1 MDSYELMDKNVRPF
15 TVLEDTMAAEGNEYK
30 RRQQQR
36 AEARRQRERAQKM
49 MIIRLCVAAVVILAV
64 GILIWAVTR
73 GGNTPAVPTQTRP
86 NTPAISTQPP
96 ESTAPPVREERTTV
110 SVTVAGDLNVNTA
123 TVNAGLTPYGYD
135 YGHVFQDVAP
145 LLANADVTVLN
156 FEGNL
161 FGIPY
166 GQDNASAPQELLQE
180 MADIGVDMI
189 QMANSYSIRNGLLG
203 LESTLNGIRAAGME
217 PLGAYATNAE
227 FKESQGFTIRDV
239 NGVRLAFV
247 AFTKGMDN
255 LGLPA
260 GSEDCVNV
268 LYDDYAT
275 TYQKVAVNKIN
286 SILKNVRSAEP
297 DYIIALLHWGSEY
310 NDEYSGTQQEIREVL
325 FAGGVDA
332 IVGTHSHRVQAVD
345 FNREAGQ
352 FTAYSLG
359 DFFSDTVEAG
369 TNYSIVLNLQI
380 TRDNTTGETKL
391 TDYTC
396 TPIYNMKPEE
406 SGEATLRLV
415 RTENA
420 IKGFEIGVFNCI
432 SQELRDSMA
441 YTLERIESRLV
452 PPEVEEEE

>member
-1 MDSYELMDKNVRPF
+1 
-15 TVLEDTMAAEGNEYK
+15 
-30 RRQQQR
+30 
-36 AEARRQRERAQKM
+36 
-49 MIIRLCVAAVVILAV
+49 VAAAVIVAV
-64 GILIWAVTR
+64 GILIWVVTR
-73 GGNTPAVPTQTRP
+73 DGKQPGTTTQDRP
-86 NTPAISTQPP
+86 NTPAVTTQPP
-96 ESTAPPVREERTTV
+96 EATGPVVKEERTTV
-110 SVTVAGDLNVNTA
+110 SVSVAGDLNVTAA

-135 YGHVFQDVAP
+135 YGPVFRDVAP

-166 GQDNASAPQELLQE
+166 GQENASAPPEMLQELS
-180 MADIGVDMI
+180 DIGVDMI

-203 LESTLNGIRAAGME
+203 LESTLEGIRAAGME
-217 PLGAYATNAE
+217 PLGAYATNEE
-227 FKESQGFTIRDV
+227 FKESQGFTIRDI

-260 GSEDCVNV
+260 GSENCVNV
-268 LYDDYAT
+268 LYEDYAT
-275 TYQKVAVNKIN
+275 TYQTVARDKIN

-297 DYIIALLHWGSEY
+297 DYIIALLHWGSEH
-310 NDEYSGTQQEIREVL
+310 NDEYSDTQETIREVL

-345 FNREAGQ
+345 FDREAGT

-359 DFFSDTVEAG
+359 DFFSDTTEAG

-380 TRDNTTGETKL
+380 TKDNQTGETKL

-396 TPIYNMKPEE
+396 TPIYNMTPEE
-406 SGEATLRLV
+406 SGETTLRLV
-415 RTENA
+415 RTRTAME
-420 IKGFEIGVFNCI
+420 GHDIGIYNCI
-432 SQELRDSMA
+432 SDELYSNMA
-441 YTLERIESRLV
+441 YSLERIEYRLI
-452 PPEVEEEE
+452 PPEEEEE

>member
-1 MDSYELMDKNVRPF
+1 
-15 TVLEDTMAAEGNEYK
+15 MAAESNEY
-30 RRQQQR
+30 RERQRQR
-36 AEARRQRERAQKM
+36 AEARRKRERAQKM
-49 MIIRLCVAAVVILAV
+49 MIIRLCVAAAVILAV
-64 GILIWAVTR
+64 GILLWVVTR
-73 GGNTPAVPTQTRP
+73 DGKQPSSTIQNQP
-86 NTPAISTQPP
+86 NTPVATQPP
-96 ESTAPPVREERTTV
+96 EITAPAVKEERTTV
-110 SVTVAGDLNVNTA
+110 SVTVAGDLNVTTD

-135 YGHVFQDVAP
+135 YSLVFQDVAP
-145 LLANADVTVLN
+145 LLSNADVTVMN

-166 GQDNASAPQELLQE
+166 GQDNASAPKELLEE
-180 MADIGVDMI
+180 MANIGVDMV

-203 LESTLNGIRAAGME
+203 LESTLTGIRAAGME

-227 FKESQGFTIRDV
+227 FKESQGFTIRDI

-260 GSEDCVNV
+260 GSENCVNV
-268 LYDDYAT
+268 LYEDYAT
-275 TYQKVAVNKIN
+275 TYQTVARDKIN
-286 SILKNVRSAEP
+286 SILKNVRAAEP

-310 NDEYSGTQQEIREVL
+310 NDEYSGSQEEIREVL

-345 FNREAGQ
+345 FDRENGR

-359 DFFSDTVEAG
+359 DFFSDTTEAG

-380 TRDNTTGETKL
+380 TRDNQTGETKL

-396 TPIYNMKPEE
+396 TPIYNMTPEE

-415 RTENA
+415 RTETA
-420 IKGFEIGVFNCI
+420 MEGYDIGIYNCI
-432 SQELRDSMA
+432 SDDLYANMA
-441 YTLERIESRLV
+441 YSLERIEYRLV
-452 PPEVEEEE
+452 PPELKEE

>member
-1 MDSYELMDKNVRPF
+1 
-15 TVLEDTMAAEGNEYK
+15 MATEGNEY
-30 RRQQQR
+30 RLRQQQR
-36 AEARRQRERAQKM
+36 AEARRKRERAQKLM
-49 MIIRLCVAAVVILAV
+49 MIRLGIAVAVIIAAALV
-64 GILIWAVTR
+64 IWMVTR
-73 GGNTPAVPTQTRP
+73 DGKQPGTPSQTQP
-86 NTPAISTQPP
+86 NAPVISTQAP
-96 ESTAPPVREERTTV
+96 EITEPVVKEERTTV

-135 YGHVFQDVAP
+135 YSHVFRDVVP
-145 LLANADVTVLN
+145 LLTNADVTVLN

-166 GQDNASAPQELLQE
+166 GQDNASAPQELMQT

-227 FKESQGFTIRDV
+227 FKESQGFTIRDI

-260 GSEDCVNV
+260 GSENCVNV
-268 LYDDYAT
+268 LYEDYAT
-275 TYQKVAVNKIN
+275 TYQTVARDKIN

-297 DYIIALLHWGSEY
+297 DYVIALLHWGSEY
-310 NDEYSGTQQEIREVL
+310 NDEYSGSQEEIREVL

-345 FNREAGQ
+345 FDREAGQ
-352 FTAYSLG
+352 FTAHSLG
-359 DFFSDTVEAG
+359 DFFSDTVEAD
-369 TNYSIVLNLQI
+369 TNYSVVLNLQV
-380 TRDNTTGETKL
+380 TRDNQTGETKL

-415 RTENA
+415 RTKTAMESYD
-420 IKGFEIGVFNCI
+420 IGIYNRI
-432 SQELRDSMA
+432 SDELYSSMA
-441 YTLERIESRLV
+441 YSLERIEYRLT
-452 PPEVEEEE
+452 PPEREEEE

>member
-1 MDSYELMDKNVRPF
+1 
-15 TVLEDTMAAEGNEYK
+15 MAPESNEY
-30 RRQQQR
+30 RERQRQR
-36 AEARRQRERAQKM
+36 AEARRKRERARKM
-49 MIIRLCVAAVVILAV
+49 MVFRLWVAAAVIVAV
-64 GILIWAVTR
+64 GILIWVVTR
-73 GGNTPAVPTQTRP
+73 DGKQPGTTTQDRP
-86 NTPAISTQPP
+86 NTPAVTTQPP
-96 ESTAPPVREERTTV
+96 EATGPVVKEERTTV
-110 SVTVAGDLNVNTA
+110 SVSVAGDLNVTAA

-135 YGHVFQDVAP
+135 YGPVFRDVAP

-166 GQDNASAPQELLQE
+166 GQENASAPPEMLQELS
-180 MADIGVDMI
+180 DIGVDMI

-203 LESTLNGIRAAGME
+203 LESTLEGIRAAGME
-217 PLGAYATNAE
+217 PLGAYATNEE
-227 FKESQGFTIRDV
+227 FKESQGFTIRDI

-260 GSEDCVNV
+260 GSENCVNV
-268 LYDDYAT
+268 LYEDYAT
-275 TYQKVAVNKIN
+275 TYQTVARDKIN

-297 DYIIALLHWGSEY
+297 DYIIALLHWGSEH
-310 NDEYSGTQQEIREVL
+310 NDEYSDTQETIREVL

-345 FNREAGQ
+345 FDREAGT

-359 DFFSDTVEAG
+359 DFFSDTTEAG

-380 TRDNTTGETKL
+380 TKDNQTGETKL

-396 TPIYNMKPEE
+396 TPIYNMTPEE
-406 SGEATLRLV
+406 SGETTLRLV
-415 RTENA
+415 RTRTAME
-420 IKGFEIGVFNCI
+420 GHDIGIYNCI
-432 SQELRDSMA
+432 SDELYSNMA
-441 YTLERIESRLV
+441 YSLERIEYRLI
-452 PPEVEEEE
+452 PPEEEEE

>member
-1 MDSYELMDKNVRPF
+1 
-15 TVLEDTMAAEGNEYK
+15 MATEGNEY
-30 RRQQQR
+30 RLRQQQR
-36 AEARRQRERAQKM
+36 AEARRKRERAQKLM
-49 MIIRLCVAAVVILAV
+49 MIRLGIAVAVIVAAALVI
-64 GILIWAVTR
+64 WMVTR
-73 GGNTPAVPTQTRP
+73 DGKQPSTPSQTQP
-86 NTPAISTQPP
+86 NAPVISTQAP
-96 ESTAPPVREERTTV
+96 EITEPVVKEERTTV

-135 YGHVFQDVAP
+135 YSHVFRDVVP
-145 LLANADVTVLN
+145 LLTNADVTVLN

-166 GQDNASAPQELLQE
+166 GQDNASAPQELMQT

-227 FKESQGFTIRDV
+227 FKESQGFTIRDI

-260 GSEDCVNV
+260 GSENCVNV
-268 LYDDYAT
+268 LYEDYAT
-275 TYQKVAVNKIN
+275 TYQTVARDKIN

-297 DYIIALLHWGSEY
+297 DYVIALLHWGSEY
-310 NDEYSGTQQEIREVL
+310 NDEYSGSQEEIREVL

-345 FNREAGQ
+345 FDREAGQ

-369 TNYSIVLNLQI
+369 TNYSVVLNLQI
-380 TRDNTTGETKL
+380 TRDNQTGETKL

-415 RTENA
+415 RTKTAMESYD
-420 IKGFEIGVFNCI
+420 IGIYNRI
-432 SQELRDSMA
+432 SDELYSSMA
-441 YTLERIESRLV
+441 YSLERIEYRLT
-452 PPEVEEEE
+452 PPEREEEE

>member
-1 MDSYELMDKNVRPF
+1 
-15 TVLEDTMAAEGNEYK
+15 MAPESNEY
-30 RRQQQR
+30 RERQRQR
-36 AEARRQRERAQKM
+36 AEARRKRERARKM
-49 MIIRLCVAAVVILAV
+49 MIFRLWVAAAVIVAV
-64 GILIWAVTR
+64 GILIWVVTR
-73 GGNTPAVPTQTRP
+73 DGKQPGTTTQDRP
-86 NTPAISTQPP
+86 NTPAVTTQPP
-96 ESTAPPVREERTTV
+96 EATGPVVKEERTAV
-110 SVTVAGDLNVNTA
+110 SVSVAGDLNVTAA

-135 YGHVFQDVAP
+135 YGPVFRDVAP

-166 GQDNASAPQELLQE
+166 GQENASAPPEMLQELS
-180 MADIGVDMI
+180 DIGVDMI

-203 LESTLNGIRAAGME
+203 LESTLEGIRAAGME
-217 PLGAYATNAE
+217 PLGAYATNEE
-227 FKESQGFTIRDV
+227 FKESQGFTIRDI

-260 GSEDCVNV
+260 GSENCVNV
-268 LYDDYAT
+268 LYEDYAT
-275 TYQKVAVNKIN
+275 TYQTVARDKIN

-297 DYIIALLHWGSEY
+297 DYIIALLHWGSEH
-310 NDEYSGTQQEIREVL
+310 NDEYSDTQETIREVL

-345 FNREAGQ
+345 FDREAGT

-359 DFFSDTVEAG
+359 DFFSDTTEAG

-380 TRDNTTGETKL
+380 TKDNQTGETKL

-396 TPIYNMKPEE
+396 TPIYNMTPEE
-406 SGEATLRLV
+406 SGETTLRLV
-415 RTENA
+415 RTRTAME
-420 IKGFEIGVFNCI
+420 GHDIGIYNCI
-432 SQELRDSMA
+432 SDELYSNMA
-441 YTLERIESRLV
+441 YSLERIEYRLI
-452 PPEVEEEE
+452 PPEEEEE

>member
-1 MDSYELMDKNVRPF
+1 
-15 TVLEDTMAAEGNEYK
+15 MAPESNEY
-30 RRQQQR
+30 RERQRQR
-36 AEARRQRERAQKM
+36 AEARRKRERARKM
-49 MIIRLCVAAVVILAV
+49 MIFRLWVAAAVIVAV
-64 GILIWAVTR
+64 GILIWIVTR
-73 GGNTPAVPTQTRP
+73 DGKQPGTTTQDRP
-86 NTPAISTQPP
+86 NTPAVTTQPP
-96 ESTAPPVREERTTV
+96 EATGPVVKEERTTV
-110 SVTVAGDLNVNTA
+110 SVSVAGDLNVTAA

-135 YGHVFQDVAP
+135 YGPVFRDVAP

-166 GQDNASAPQELLQE
+166 GQENASAPPEMLQELS
-180 MADIGVDMI
+180 DIGVDMI

-203 LESTLNGIRAAGME
+203 LESTLEGIRATGME
-217 PLGAYATNAE
+217 PLGAYATNEE
-227 FKESQGFTIRDV
+227 FKESQGFTIRDI

-260 GSEDCVNV
+260 GSENCVNV
-268 LYDDYAT
+268 LYEDYAT
-275 TYQKVAVNKIN
+275 TYQTVARDKIN

-297 DYIIALLHWGSEY
+297 DYIIALLHWGSEH
-310 NDEYSGTQQEIREVL
+310 NDEYSDTQETIREVL

-345 FNREAGQ
+345 FDREAGT

-359 DFFSDTVEAG
+359 DFFSDTTEAG

-380 TRDNTTGETKL
+380 TKDNQTGETKL

-396 TPIYNMKPEE
+396 TPIYNMTPEE
-406 SGEATLRLV
+406 SGETTLRLV
-415 RTENA
+415 RTRTAME
-420 IKGFEIGVFNCI
+420 GHDIGIYNCI
-432 SQELRDSMA
+432 SDELYSNMA
-441 YTLERIESRLV
+441 YSLERIEYRLI
-452 PPEVEEEE
+452 PPEEEEE

>member
-1 MDSYELMDKNVRPF
+1 
-15 TVLEDTMAAEGNEYK
+15 MAPESNEY
-30 RRQQQR
+30 RERQRQR
-36 AEARRQRERAQKM
+36 AEARRKRERARKM
-49 MIIRLCVAAVVILAV
+49 MIFRLWVAAAVVVAV
-64 GILIWAVTR
+64 GILIWIVTR
-73 GGNTPAVPTQTRP
+73 DGKQPGTTTQDRP
-86 NTPAISTQPP
+86 NTPAVTTQPP
-96 ESTAPPVREERTTV
+96 EATGPVVKEERTTV
-110 SVTVAGDLNVNTA
+110 SVSVAGDLNVTAA

-135 YGHVFQDVAP
+135 YGPVFRDVAP

-166 GQDNASAPQELLQE
+166 GQENASAPPEMLQELS
-180 MADIGVDMI
+180 DIGVDMI

-203 LESTLNGIRAAGME
+203 LESTLEGIRAAGME
-217 PLGAYATNAE
+217 PLGAYATNEE
-227 FKESQGFTIRDV
+227 FKESQGFTIRDI

-260 GSEDCVNV
+260 GSENCVNV
-268 LYDDYAT
+268 LYEDYAT
-275 TYQKVAVNKIN
+275 TYQTVARDKIN

-297 DYIIALLHWGSEY
+297 DYIIALLHWGSEH
-310 NDEYSGTQQEIREVL
+310 NDEYSDTQETIREVL

-345 FNREAGQ
+345 FDREAGT

-359 DFFSDTVEAG
+359 DFFSDTTEAG

-380 TRDNTTGETKL
+380 TKDNQTGETKL

-396 TPIYNMKPEE
+396 TPIYNMTPEE
-406 SGEATLRLV
+406 SGETTLRLV
-415 RTENA
+415 RTRTAME
-420 IKGFEIGVFNCI
+420 GHDIGIYNCI
-432 SQELRDSMA
+432 SDELYSNMA
-441 YTLERIESRLV
+441 YSLERIEYRLI
-452 PPEVEEEE
+452 PPEEEEE

>member
-1 MDSYELMDKNVRPF
+1 
-15 TVLEDTMAAEGNEYK
+15 MAPESNEY
-30 RRQQQR
+30 RERQRQR
-36 AEARRQRERAQKM
+36 AEARRKRERARKM
-49 MIIRLCVAAVVILAV
+49 MIFRLWVAAAVIVAV
-64 GILIWAVTR
+64 GILIWIVTR
-73 GGNTPAVPTQTRP
+73 DGKQPGTTTQDRP
-86 NTPAISTQPP
+86 NTPAVTTQPP
-96 ESTAPPVREERTTV
+96 EATGPVVKEERTTV
-110 SVTVAGDLNVNTA
+110 SVSVVGDLNVTAA

-135 YGHVFQDVAP
+135 YGPVFRDVAP

-166 GQDNASAPQELLQE
+166 GQENASAPPEMLQELS
-180 MADIGVDMI
+180 DIGVDMI

-203 LESTLNGIRAAGME
+203 LESTLEGIRAAGME
-217 PLGAYATNAE
+217 PLGAYATNEE
-227 FKESQGFTIRDV
+227 FKESQGFTIRDI

-260 GSEDCVNV
+260 GSENCVNV
-268 LYDDYAT
+268 LYEDYAT
-275 TYQKVAVNKIN
+275 TYQTVARDKIN

-297 DYIIALLHWGSEY
+297 DYIIALLHWGSEH
-310 NDEYSGTQQEIREVL
+310 NDEYSDTQETIREVL

-345 FNREAGQ
+345 FDREAGT

-359 DFFSDTVEAG
+359 DFFSDTTEAG

-380 TRDNTTGETKL
+380 TKDNQTGETKL

-396 TPIYNMKPEE
+396 TPIYNMTPEE
-406 SGEATLRLV
+406 SGETTLRLV
-415 RTENA
+415 RTRTAME
-420 IKGFEIGVFNCI
+420 GHDIGIYNCI
-432 SQELRDSMA
+432 SDELYSNMA
-441 YTLERIESRLV
+441 YSLERIEYRLI
-452 PPEVEEEE
+452 PPEEEEE

>member
-1 MDSYELMDKNVRPF
+1 
-15 TVLEDTMAAEGNEYK
+15 MATEGNEY
-30 RRQQQR
+30 RLRQQQR
-36 AEARRQRERAQKM
+36 AEARRKRERAQKLM
-49 MIIRLCVAAVVILAV
+49 MIRLGIAVAVIIAAALV
-64 GILIWAVTR
+64 IWMVTR
-73 GGNTPAVPTQTRP
+73 DGKQPGTPSQTQP
-86 NTPAISTQPP
+86 NAPVISTQAP
-96 ESTAPPVREERTTV
+96 EITEPVVKEERTTV

-135 YGHVFQDVAP
+135 YSHVFRDVVP
-145 LLANADVTVLN
+145 LLTNADVTVLN

-166 GQDNASAPQELLQE
+166 GQDNASAPQELMQT
-180 MADIGVDMI
+180 MANIGVDMI

-217 PLGAYATNAE
+217 PLGAYATNAA
-227 FKESQGFTIRDV
+227 FKESQGFTVRDI

-260 GSEDCVNV
+260 GSENCVNV
-268 LYDDYAT
+268 LYEDYAT
-275 TYQKVAVNKIN
+275 TYQTVARDKIN

-297 DYIIALLHWGSEY
+297 DYVIALLHWGSEY
-310 NDEYSGTQQEIREVL
+310 NDEYSGSQEEIREVL

-345 FNREAGQ
+345 FDREAGQ

-359 DFFSDTVEAG
+359 DFFSDTLEAG
-369 TNYSIVLNLQI
+369 TNYSVVLNLQI
-380 TRDNTTGETKL
+380 TRDNQTGETKL

-415 RTENA
+415 RTKTAMESYD
-420 IKGFEIGVFNCI
+420 IGIYNRI
-432 SQELRDSMA
+432 SDELYSSMA
-441 YTLERIESRLV
+441 YSLERIEYRLT
-452 PPEVEEEE
+452 PPEREEEE

>member
-1 MDSYELMDKNVRPF
+1 
-15 TVLEDTMAAEGNEYK
+15 MATEGNEY
-30 RRQQQR
+30 RLRQQQR
-36 AEARRQRERAQKM
+36 AEARRKRERAQKLM
-49 MIIRLCVAAVVILAV
+49 MIRLGIAVAVIIAAALV
-64 GILIWAVTR
+64 IWMVTR
-73 GGNTPAVPTQTRP
+73 DGKQPGTPSQTQP
-86 NTPAISTQPP
+86 NAPVISTQAP
-96 ESTAPPVREERTTV
+96 EITEPVVKEERTTV

-135 YGHVFQDVAP
+135 YSHVFRDVVP
-145 LLANADVTVLN
+145 LLTNADVTVLN

-166 GQDNASAPQELLQE
+166 GQDNASAPQELMQT

-227 FKESQGFTIRDV
+227 FKESQGFTIRDI

-260 GSEDCVNV
+260 GSENCVNV
-268 LYDDYAT
+268 LYEDYAT
-275 TYQKVAVNKIN
+275 TYQTVARDKIN

-297 DYIIALLHWGSEY
+297 DYVIALLHWGSEY
-310 NDEYSGTQQEIREVL
+310 NDEYSGSQEDIGEVL

-345 FNREAGQ
+345 FDREAGQ

-369 TNYSIVLNLQI
+369 TNYSVVLNLQI
-380 TRDNTTGETKL
+380 TRDNQTGETKL

-415 RTENA
+415 RTKTAMESYD
-420 IKGFEIGVFNCI
+420 IGIYNRI
-432 SQELRDSMA
+432 SDELYSSMA
-441 YTLERIESRLV
+441 YSLERIEYRLT
-452 PPEVEEEE
+452 PPEREEEE

>member
-1 MDSYELMDKNVRPF
+1 
-15 TVLEDTMAAEGNEYK
+15 MAPESNEY
-30 RRQQQR
+30 RERQRQR
-36 AEARRQRERAQKM
+36 AEARRKRERARKM
-49 MIIRLCVAAVVILAV
+49 MIFRLWVAAAVIVAV
-64 GILIWAVTR
+64 GILIWVVTR
-73 GGNTPAVPTQTRP
+73 DGKQPGTTTQNRP
-86 NTPAISTQPP
+86 NTPSVTTQPP
-96 ESTAPPVREERTTV
+96 EATGPVVKEERTTV
-110 SVTVAGDLNVNTA
+110 SVSVAGDLNVTAA

-135 YGHVFQDVAP
+135 YGPVFRDVAP

-166 GQDNASAPQELLQE
+166 GQENASAPPEMLQELS
-180 MADIGVDMI
+180 DIGVDMI

-203 LESTLNGIRAAGME
+203 LESTLEGIRAAGME
-217 PLGAYATNAE
+217 PLGAYATNEE
-227 FKESQGFTIRDV
+227 FKESQGFTIRDI

-260 GSEDCVNV
+260 GSENCVNV
-268 LYDDYAT
+268 LYEDYAT
-275 TYQKVAVNKIN
+275 TYQTVARDKIN

-297 DYIIALLHWGSEY
+297 DYIIALLHWGSEH
-310 NDEYSGTQQEIREVL
+310 NDEYSDTQEAIREVL

-345 FNREAGQ
+345 FDREAGT

-359 DFFSDTVEAG
+359 DFFSDTTEAG

-380 TRDNTTGETKL
+380 TKDNQTGETKL

-396 TPIYNMKPEE
+396 TPIYNMTPEE
-406 SGEATLRLV
+406 SGETTLRLV
-415 RTENA
+415 RTRTAME
-420 IKGFEIGVFNCI
+420 GHDIGIYNCI
-432 SQELRDSMA
+432 SDELYSNMA
-441 YTLERIESRLV
+441 YSLERIEYRLI
-452 PPEVEEEE
+452 PTEEEEE

>member
-1 MDSYELMDKNVRPF
+1 
-15 TVLEDTMAAEGNEYK
+15 MAPESNEY
-30 RRQQQR
+30 RERQRQR
-36 AEARRQRERAQKM
+36 AEARRKRERARKM
-49 MIIRLCVAAVVILAV
+49 MIFRLWVAAAVIVAV
-64 GILIWAVTR
+64 GILIWIVTR
-73 GGNTPAVPTQTRP
+73 DGKQPGTTTQDRP
-86 NTPAISTQPP
+86 NTPAVTTQPP
-96 ESTAPPVREERTTV
+96 EATGPVVKEERTTV
-110 SVTVAGDLNVNTA
+110 SVSVAGDLNVTAA

-135 YGHVFQDVAP
+135 YGPVFRDVAP

-166 GQDNASAPQELLQE
+166 GQENASAPPEMLQELS
-180 MADIGVDMI
+180 DIGVDMI

-203 LESTLNGIRAAGME
+203 LESTLEGLRAAGME
-217 PLGAYATNAE
+217 PLGAYATNEE
-227 FKESQGFTIRDV
+227 FKESQGFTIRDI

-260 GSEDCVNV
+260 GSENCVNV
-268 LYDDYAT
+268 LYEDYAT
-275 TYQKVAVNKIN
+275 TYQTVARDKIN

-297 DYIIALLHWGSEY
+297 DYIIALLHWGSEH
-310 NDEYSGTQQEIREVL
+310 NDEYSDTQETIREVL

-345 FNREAGQ
+345 FDREAGT

-359 DFFSDTVEAG
+359 DFFSDTTEAG

-380 TRDNTTGETKL
+380 TKDNQTGETKL

-396 TPIYNMKPEE
+396 TPIYNMTPEE
-406 SGEATLRLV
+406 SGETTLRLV
-415 RTENA
+415 RTRTAME
-420 IKGFEIGVFNCI
+420 GHDIGIYNCI
-432 SQELRDSMA
+432 SDELYSNMA
-441 YTLERIESRLV
+441 YSLERIEYRLI
-452 PPEVEEEE
+452 PPEEEEE

>member
-1 MDSYELMDKNVRPF
+1 MA
-15 TVLEDTMAAEGNEYK
+15 TEDNEY
-30 RRQQQR
+30 RQRQQQR
-36 AEARRQRERAQKM
+36 AEARRKRERAQKM
-49 MIIRLCVAAVVILAV
+49 MMIRLAVAAAVIIAV
-64 GILIWAVTR
+64 GFVIWMVTR
-73 GGNTPAVPTQTRP
+73 DGKQPGTPAQTQP
-86 NTPAISTQPP
+86 NTPAISTQAP
-96 ESTAPPVREERTTV
+96 EQTEPVVREERTTV
-110 SVTVAGDLNVNTA
+110 SVTVAGDLNVTTD

-135 YGHVFQDVAP
+135 FGPVFRDVAP
-145 LLANADVTVLN
+145 LLTNADVTVLN

-166 GQDNASAPQELLQE
+166 GQDNASAPQELMQT

-227 FKESQGFTIRDV
+227 FKESQGFTVRDI

-260 GSEDCVNV
+260 GSENCVNV
-268 LYDDYAT
+268 LYEDYAT
-275 TYQKVAVNKIN
+275 TYQKVAVDKIN

-297 DYIIALLHWGSEY
+297 DYVIALLHWGSEY
-310 NDEYSGTQQEIREVL
+310 NDEYSGSQEEIREVL

-345 FNREAGQ
+345 FDREAGQ

-359 DFFSDTVEAG
+359 DFFSDTAEAG
-369 TNYSIVLNLQI
+369 TNYSIVLNLEI
-380 TRDNTTGETKL
+380 TRDNLTGETKL
-391 TDYTC
+391 TNYTC

-415 RTENA
+415 RTKTAME
-420 IKGFEIGVFNCI
+420 GYDIGIYNCI
-432 SQELRDSMA
+432 SEELYGNMA

-452 PPEVEEEE
+452 PPETEEEE

>member
-1 MDSYELMDKNVRPF
+1 
-15 TVLEDTMAAEGNEYK
+15 MATEGNEY
-30 RRQQQR
+30 RLRQQQR
-36 AEARRQRERAQKM
+36 AEARRKRERAQKLM
-49 MIIRLCVAAVVILAV
+49 MIRLGIAVAVIIAAALV
-64 GILIWAVTR
+64 IWMVTR
-73 GGNTPAVPTQTRP
+73 DGKQPGTPSQTQP
-86 NTPAISTQPP
+86 NAPVISTQAP
-96 ESTAPPVREERTTV
+96 EITEPVVKEERTTV

-135 YGHVFQDVAP
+135 YSHVFRDVVP
-145 LLANADVTVLN
+145 LLTNADVTVLN

-166 GQDNASAPQELLQE
+166 GQDNASAPQELMQT

-227 FKESQGFTIRDV
+227 FKESQGFTIRDI
-239 NGVRLAFV
+239 NAVRLSFV

-260 GSEDCVNV
+260 GSENCVNV
-268 LYDDYAT
+268 LYEDYAT
-275 TYQKVAVNKIN
+275 TYQTVARDKIN

-297 DYIIALLHWGSEY
+297 DYVIALLHWGSEY
-310 NDEYSGTQQEIREVL
+310 NDEYSGSQEEIREVL

-345 FNREAGQ
+345 FDREAGQ

-369 TNYSIVLNLQI
+369 TNYSVVLNLQI
-380 TRDNTTGETKL
+380 TRDNQTGETKL

-415 RTENA
+415 RTKTAMESYD
-420 IKGFEIGVFNCI
+420 IGIYNRI
-432 SQELRDSMA
+432 SDELYSSMA
-441 YTLERIESRLV
+441 YSLERIEYRLT
-452 PPEVEEEE
+452 PPEREEEE

>member
-1 MDSYELMDKNVRPF
+1 MEPES
-15 TVLEDTMAAEGNEYK
+15 NEY
-30 RRQQQR
+30 RQRQRQR
-36 AEARRQRERAQKM
+36 AEARKKRERAHKLM
-49 MIIRLCVAAVVILAV
+49 MIRLCLAVVVIVAV

-73 GGNTPAVPTQTRP
+73 SSGQPGTAVQNQPNNPAVSTR
-86 NTPAISTQPP
+86 PP
-96 ESTAPPVREERTTV
+96 ESTGPVVKEERTTV
-110 SVTVAGDLNVNTA
+110 SVTVAGDLNVTAA
-123 TVNAGLTPYGYD
+123 TVNAGLNPYGYD
-135 YGHVFQDVAP
+135 YSHVFQDVAP
-145 LLANADVTVLN
+145 LLANADVTVMN

-166 GQDNASAPQELLQE
+166 GQENASAPVEMLQELS
-180 MADIGVDMI
+180 DIGVDMI

-203 LESTLNGIRAAGME
+203 LESTLSGIRAAGME
-217 PLGAYATNAE
+217 PLGAYATNE
-227 FKESQGFTIRDV
+227 DFKESQGFTIRDI

-260 GSEDCVNV
+260 GSENCVNV
-268 LYDDYAT
+268 LYEDYAT
-275 TYQKVAVNKIN
+275 TYQTVARDKIN

-310 NDEYSGTQQEIREVL
+310 NDEYSSTQETIREVL

-345 FNREAGQ
+345 FDREAGT

-359 DFFSDTVEAG
+359 DFFSDTTEAG

-380 TRDNTTGETKL
+380 TKDNQTGETKL

-396 TPIYNMKPEE
+396 TPIYNMTPEE
-406 SGEATLRLV
+406 SGETTLRLV
-415 RTENA
+415 RTHTAME
-420 IKGFEIGVFNCI
+420 GHDIGIYNCI
-432 SQELRDSMA
+432 SDELYSNMA
-441 YTLERIESRLV
+441 YSLERIEYRLV
-452 PPEVEEEE
+452 PPEEEEE

>member
-1 MDSYELMDKNVRPF
+1 
-15 TVLEDTMAAEGNEYK
+15 MAAESNEY
-30 RRQQQR
+30 RERQRQR
-36 AEARRQRERAQKM
+36 AEARRKRERAQKM
-49 MIIRLCVAAVVILAV
+49 MIIRLCVAAAVILAV
-64 GILIWAVTR
+64 GILIWVVTR
-73 GGNTPAVPTQTRP
+73 DGKQPSSTIQNQP
-86 NTPAISTQPP
+86 NTPVATRPP
-96 ESTAPPVREERTTV
+96 EATAPAVKEERTTV
-110 SVTVAGDLNVNTA
+110 SVTVAGDLNVTTD

-135 YGHVFQDVAP
+135 YSLVFRDVAP
-145 LLANADVTVLN
+145 LLSNADVTVMN

-166 GQDNASAPQELLQE
+166 GQDNASAPKELLEE
-180 MADIGVDMI
+180 MANIGVDMV

-203 LESTLNGIRAAGME
+203 LESTLTGIRAAGME

-227 FKESQGFTIRDV
+227 FKESQGFTIRDI

-260 GSEDCVNV
+260 GSENCVNV
-268 LYDDYAT
+268 LYEDYAT
-275 TYQKVAVNKIN
+275 TYQTVARDKIN
-286 SILKNVRSAEP
+286 SILKNVRAAEP

-310 NDEYSGTQQEIREVL
+310 NDEYSGSQEEIREVL

-345 FNREAGQ
+345 FDRENGR

-359 DFFSDTVEAG
+359 DFFSDTKEAG

-380 TRDNTTGETKL
+380 TRDNQTGETKL

-396 TPIYNMKPEE
+396 TPIYNMTPEE
-406 SGEATLRLV
+406 SGESTLRLV
-415 RTENA
+415 RTGTAME
-420 IKGFEIGVFNCI
+420 GYDIGIYNCI
-432 SQELRDSMA
+432 SEDLYANMA
-441 YTLERIESRLV
+441 YSLERIEYRLV
-452 PPEVEEEE
+452 PPEVEEE

>member
-1 MDSYELMDKNVRPF
+1 
-15 TVLEDTMAAEGNEYK
+15 MAAESNEY
-30 RRQQQR
+30 RERQRKR
-36 AEARRQRERAQKM
+36 AEARRKREQARKM
-49 MIIRLCVAAVVILAV
+49 MIIRLCVAAAVILAV
-64 GILIWAVTR
+64 GILLWVVTR
-73 GGNTPAVPTQTRP
+73 DGKQPSSTIQNQP
-86 NTPAISTQPP
+86 NTPVATQPP
-96 ESTAPPVREERTTV
+96 ETTAPAVKEERTTV
-110 SVTVAGDLNVNTA
+110 SVTVAGDLNVTTD

-135 YGHVFQDVAP
+135 YSLVFQDVAP
-145 LLANADVTVLN
+145 LLSNADVTVMN

-166 GQDNASAPQELLQE
+166 GQDNASAPKELLEE
-180 MADIGVDMI
+180 MANIGVDMV

-203 LESTLNGIRAAGME
+203 LESTLTGIRAAGME

-227 FKESQGFTIRDV
+227 FKESQGFAIRDI

-260 GSEDCVNV
+260 GSENCVNV
-268 LYDDYAT
+268 LYEDYAT
-275 TYQKVAVNKIN
+275 TYQKVARDKIN
-286 SILKNVRSAEP
+286 SILKNVRAAEP

-310 NDEYSGTQQEIREVL
+310 NDEYSGTQEEIRQVL

-345 FNREAGQ
+345 FDRENGR

-359 DFFSDTVEAG
+359 DFFSDTTEAG

-380 TRDNTTGETKL
+380 TRDNQTGETKL

-396 TPIYNMKPEE
+396 TPIYNMTPEE

-415 RTENA
+415 RTETA
-420 IKGFEIGVFNCI
+420 MEGYDIGIYNCI
-432 SQELRDSMA
+432 SDDLYANMA
-441 YTLERIESRLV
+441 YSLERIEYRLV
-452 PPEVEEEE
+452 PPELDEE

>member
-1 MDSYELMDKNVRPF
+1 
-15 TVLEDTMAAEGNEYK
+15 MAPESNEY
-30 RRQQQR
+30 RERQRQR
-36 AEARRQRERAQKM
+36 AEARRKRERARKM
-49 MIIRLCVAAVVILAV
+49 MIFRLWVAAAVIVAV
-64 GILIWAVTR
+64 GILIWIVTR
-73 GGNTPAVPTQTRP
+73 DGKQPGTTTQDRPDTPAVT
-86 NTPAISTQPP
+86 TQPP
-96 ESTAPPVREERTTV
+96 EATGPVVKEERTTV
-110 SVTVAGDLNVNTA
+110 SVSVAGDLNVTAA

-135 YGHVFQDVAP
+135 YGPVFRDVAP

-166 GQDNASAPQELLQE
+166 GQENASAPPEMLQELS
-180 MADIGVDMI
+180 DIGVDMI

-203 LESTLNGIRAAGME
+203 LESTLEGIRAAGME
-217 PLGAYATNAE
+217 PLGAYATNEE
-227 FKESQGFTIRDV
+227 FKESQGFTIRDI

-260 GSEDCVNV
+260 GSENCVNV
-268 LYDDYAT
+268 LYEDYAT
-275 TYQKVAVNKIN
+275 TYQTVARDKIN

-297 DYIIALLHWGSEY
+297 DYIIALLHWGSEH
-310 NDEYSGTQQEIREVL
+310 NDEYSDTQETIREVL

-345 FNREAGQ
+345 FDREAGT

-359 DFFSDTVEAG
+359 DFFSDTTEAG

-380 TRDNTTGETKL
+380 TKDNQTGETKL

-396 TPIYNMKPEE
+396 TPIYNMTPEE
-406 SGEATLRLV
+406 SGETTLRLV
-415 RTENA
+415 RTRTAME
-420 IKGFEIGVFNCI
+420 GHDIGIYNCI
-432 SQELRDSMA
+432 SDELYSNMA
-441 YTLERIESRLV
+441 YSLERIEYRLI
-452 PPEVEEEE
+452 PPEEEEE

>member
-1 MDSYELMDKNVRPF
+1 
-15 TVLEDTMAAEGNEYK
+15 MAPESNEY
-30 RRQQQR
+30 RERQRQR
-36 AEARRQRERAQKM
+36 AEARRKRERARKM
-49 MIIRLCVAAVVILAV
+49 MIFRLWVAAAVIVAV
-64 GILIWAVTR
+64 GILIWVVTR
-73 GGNTPAVPTQTRP
+73 DGKQPGTTTQDRP
-86 NTPAISTQPP
+86 NTPAVTTQPP
-96 ESTAPPVREERTTV
+96 EATGPVVKEERTTV
-110 SVTVAGDLNVNTA
+110 SVSVAGDLNVTAA

-135 YGHVFQDVAP
+135 YGPVFRDVAP

-166 GQDNASAPQELLQE
+166 GQENASAPPEMLQELS
-180 MADIGVDMI
+180 DIGVDMI

-203 LESTLNGIRAAGME
+203 LESTLEGIRAAGME
-217 PLGAYATNAE
+217 PLGAYATNEE
-227 FKESQGFTIRDV
+227 FKESQGFTIRDI

-260 GSEDCVNV
+260 GSENCVNV
-268 LYDDYAT
+268 LYEDYAT
-275 TYQKVAVNKIN
+275 TYQTVARDKIN

-297 DYIIALLHWGSEY
+297 DYIIALLHWGSEH
-310 NDEYSGTQQEIREVL
+310 NDEYSDTQETIREVL

-345 FNREAGQ
+345 FDREAGT

-359 DFFSDTVEAG
+359 DFFSDTTEAG

-380 TRDNTTGETKL
+380 TKDNQTGETKL

-396 TPIYNMKPEE
+396 TPIYNMTPEE
-406 SGEATLRLV
+406 SGETTLRLV
-415 RTENA
+415 RTRTAME
-420 IKGFEIGVFNCI
+420 GHDIGIYNCI
-432 SQELRDSMA
+432 SDELYSNMA
-441 YTLERIESRLV
+441 YSLERIEYRLI
-452 PPEVEEEE
+452 PPEEEEE

>member
-1 MDSYELMDKNVRPF
+1 
-15 TVLEDTMAAEGNEYK
+15 MAAEGNEY
-30 RRQQQR
+30 RQRQQQR
-36 AEARRQRERAQKM
+36 AEARRKRERAQKM
-49 MIIRLCVAAVVILAV
+49 MMIRLGVAAAVIIAV
-64 GILIWAVTR
+64 GVVLWMVTR
-73 GGNTPAVPTQTRP
+73 DGEQPGTTPQTQP
-86 NTPAISTQPP
+86 NTPVISTQPV
-96 ESTAPPVREERTTV
+96 ESTKPAVQEERTTV

-123 TVNAGLTPYGYD
+123 TVNAGLNPYGYD
-135 YGHVFQDVAP
+135 YSAVFRDVAP
-145 LLANADVTVLN
+145 LLTNADVTILN

-166 GQDNASAPQELLQE
+166 GQDNASAPQELMQAV
-180 MADIGVDMI
+180 ADVGVDMI

-227 FKESQGFTIRDV
+227 FKESQGFTIRDI

-260 GSEDCVNV
+260 GSENCVNV
-268 LYDDYAT
+268 LYEDYAT
-275 TYQKVAVNKIN
+275 TYQKVARDKIN
-286 SILKNVRSAEP
+286 SILKNVRAAEP
-297 DYIIALLHWGSEY
+297 DYVIALLHWGSEY
-310 NDEYSGTQQEIREVL
+310 NDEYSGTQEEIREVL

-345 FNREAGQ
+345 FDREAGQ

-380 TRDNTTGETKL
+380 TRDNQTGETKL

-396 TPIYNMKPEE
+396 TPIYNMTPEE
-406 SGEATLRLV
+406 SGEETLRLV
-415 RTENA
+415 RTETAMEAYDIGIYNA
-420 IKGFEIGVFNCI
+420 VSEDLYN
-432 SQELRDSMA
+432 SMA

>member
-1 MDSYELMDKNVRPF
+1 
-15 TVLEDTMAAEGNEYK
+15 MATEGNEY
-30 RRQQQR
+30 RLRQQQR
-36 AEARRQRERAQKM
+36 AEARRKRERAQKLM
-49 MIIRLCVAAVVILAV
+49 MIRLGIAVAVIVAAALVI
-64 GILIWAVTR
+64 WMVTR
-73 GGNTPAVPTQTRP
+73 DGKQPGTPSQTQP
-86 NTPAISTQPP
+86 NAPVISTQAP
-96 ESTAPPVREERTTV
+96 EITEPVVKEERTTV

-135 YGHVFQDVAP
+135 YSHVFRDVVP
-145 LLANADVTVLN
+145 LLTNADVTVLN

-166 GQDNASAPQELLQE
+166 GQDNASAPQELMQT

-227 FKESQGFTIRDV
+227 FKESQGFTIRDI

-247 AFTKGMDN
+247 AFNKGMDN

-260 GSEDCVNV
+260 GSENCVNV
-268 LYDDYAT
+268 LYEDYAT
-275 TYQKVAVNKIN
+275 TYQTVARDKIN

-297 DYIIALLHWGSEY
+297 DYVIALLHWGSEY
-310 NDEYSGTQQEIREVL
+310 NDEYSGSQEEIREVL

-345 FNREAGQ
+345 FDREAGQ

-369 TNYSIVLNLQI
+369 TNYSVVLNLQI
-380 TRDNTTGETKL
+380 TRDNQTGETKL

-415 RTENA
+415 RTKTAMESYD
-420 IKGFEIGVFNCI
+420 IGIYNRI
-432 SQELRDSMA
+432 SDELYSSMA
-441 YTLERIESRLV
+441 YSLERIEYRLT
-452 PPEVEEEE
+452 PPERVEEE

>member
-1 MDSYELMDKNVRPF
+1 
-15 TVLEDTMAAEGNEYK
+15 MATEGNEY
-30 RRQQQR
+30 RQRQQQR
-36 AEARRQRERAQKM
+36 AEARRKRERAQKM
-49 MIIRLCVAAVVILAV
+49 MMIRLGVAAAVIIAAAVVI
-64 GILIWAVTR
+64 WMVTR
-73 GGNTPAVPTQTRP
+73 DGKQPGTSTPTLP
-86 NTPAISTQPP
+86 NAPVISTQAP
-96 ESTAPPVREERTTV
+96 ETTEPAPKEERTTV
-110 SVTVAGDLNVNTA
+110 SVTVAGDLNVTTA

-135 YGHVFQDVAP
+135 YSHVFRDVMP
-145 LLANADVTVLN
+145 LLTNADVTVLN

-166 GQDNASAPQELLQE
+166 GQDNASAPQELMQT

-227 FKESQGFTIRDV
+227 FKESQGFTIRDI

-260 GSEDCVNV
+260 GSENCVNV
-268 LYDDYAT
+268 LYEDYAT
-275 TYQKVAVNKIN
+275 TYQKVAVDKIN

-297 DYIIALLHWGSEY
+297 DYVIALLHWGSEY
-310 NDEYSGTQQEIREVL
+310 NDEYSGTQEEIREVL

-332 IVGTHSHRVQAVD
+332 IVGTHSHRVQGVD
-345 FNREAGQ
+345 FDREAGR

-359 DFFSDTVEAG
+359 DFFSDTLEAG
-369 TNYSIVLNLQI
+369 TNYSVVLNLQI
-380 TRDNTTGETKL
+380 TRDNQTGETKL

-396 TPIYNMKPEE
+396 TPIYNMTPEE

-415 RTENA
+415 RTKTAMESYD
-420 IKGFEIGVFNCI
+420 IGIYNCI
-432 SQELRDSMA
+432 SEDLYNSMT
-441 YTLERIESRLV
+441 YTLERIEYRLA
-452 PPEVEEEE
+452 PPEREEEE

>member
-1 MDSYELMDKNVRPF
+1 
-15 TVLEDTMAAEGNEYK
+15 MASDNEF
-30 RRQQQR
+30 RERQRQR
-36 AEARRQRERAQKM
+36 AEARKQRERAQKL
-49 MIIRLCVAAVVILAV
+49 MIFRLCLAAVVIVAV
-64 GILIWAVTR
+64 GILIWAVSR
-73 GGNTPAVPTQTRP
+73 NSNQPGPTIQDRP
-86 NTPAISTQPP
+86 NTPVVTTQPP
-96 ESTAPPVREERTTV
+96 ETTAPVVREERTTV

-123 TVNAGLTPYGYD
+123 TVNAGLTPFGYD
-135 YGHVFQDVAP
+135 YSPVFRDVAP

-166 GQDNASAPQELLQE
+166 GQDNASAPQEMLQE
-180 MADIGVDMI
+180 LSDIGVDMI

-203 LESTLNGIRAAGME
+203 LESTLEGIRATGME

-227 FKESQGFTIRDV
+227 FKASQGFTIRDI

-268 LYDDYAT
+268 LYEDYAT
-275 TYQKVAVNKIN
+275 TYQRVARDKIN
-286 SILKNVRSAEP
+286 AILKNVRSAEP

-310 NDEYSGTQQEIREVL
+310 NDEYSSTQEEIREVM

-345 FNREAGQ
+345 FDREAGT

-369 TNYSIVLNLQI
+369 TNYSVVLNLQI
-380 TRDNTTGETKL
+380 TRDNLTGETKL

-406 SGEATLRLV
+406 SGETALRLV
-415 RTENA
+415 RTNVAME
-420 IKGFEIGVFNCI
+420 GHDIGIFNCI
-432 SQELRDSMA
+432 SDELHSNMA
-441 YTLERIESRLV
+441 YTLERIEYRLV
-452 PPEVEEEE
+452 PPDAEEE

>member
-1 MDSYELMDKNVRPF
+1 
-15 TVLEDTMAAEGNEYK
+15 MAPESNEY
-30 RRQQQR
+30 RERQRQR
-36 AEARRQRERAQKM
+36 AEARRKRERARKM
-49 MIIRLCVAAVVILAV
+49 MIFRLWVAAAVIVAV
-64 GILIWAVTR
+64 GILIWIVTR
-73 GGNTPAVPTQTRP
+73 DGKQPGTTTQNRP
-86 NTPAISTQPP
+86 NTPAVTTQPP
-96 ESTAPPVREERTTV
+96 EATGPVVKEERTTV
-110 SVTVAGDLNVNTA
+110 SVSVAGDLNVTAA

-135 YGHVFQDVAP
+135 YGPVFRDVAP

-166 GQDNASAPQELLQE
+166 GQENASAPPEMLQELS
-180 MADIGVDMI
+180 DIGVDMI

-203 LESTLNGIRAAGME
+203 LESTLEGIRAAGME
-217 PLGAYATNAE
+217 PLGAYATNEE
-227 FKESQGFTIRDV
+227 FKESQGFTIRDI

-260 GSEDCVNV
+260 GSENCVNV
-268 LYDDYAT
+268 LYEDYAT
-275 TYQKVAVNKIN
+275 TYQTVARDKIN

-297 DYIIALLHWGSEY
+297 DYIIALLHWGSEH
-310 NDEYSGTQQEIREVL
+310 NDEYSDTQETIREVL

-345 FNREAGQ
+345 FDREAGT

-359 DFFSDTVEAG
+359 DFFSDTTEAG

-380 TRDNTTGETKL
+380 TKDNQTGETKL

-396 TPIYNMKPEE
+396 TPIYNMTPEE
-406 SGEATLRLV
+406 SGETTLRLV
-415 RTENA
+415 RTRTAME
-420 IKGFEIGVFNCI
+420 GHDIGIYNCI
-432 SQELRDSMA
+432 SDELYSNMA
-441 YTLERIESRLV
+441 YSLERIEYRLI
-452 PPEVEEEE
+452 PPEEEEE

>member
-1 MDSYELMDKNVRPF
+1 
-15 TVLEDTMAAEGNEYK
+15 MAPESNEY
-30 RRQQQR
+30 RERQRQR
-36 AEARRQRERAQKM
+36 AEARRKRERARKM
-49 MIIRLCVAAVVILAV
+49 MIFRLWVAAAVIVAV
-64 GILIWAVTR
+64 GILIWIVTR
-73 GGNTPAVPTQTRP
+73 DGKQPGTTTQNRP
-86 NTPAISTQPP
+86 NTPAVTTQPP
-96 ESTAPPVREERTTV
+96 EATGPVVKEERTTV
-110 SVTVAGDLNVNTA
+110 SVSVAGDLNVTAA

-135 YGHVFQDVAP
+135 YGPVFRDVAP

-166 GQDNASAPQELLQE
+166 GQENASAPPEMLQELS
-180 MADIGVDMI
+180 DIGVDMI

-203 LESTLNGIRAAGME
+203 LESTLEGIRAAGME
-217 PLGAYATNAE
+217 PLGAYATNEE
-227 FKESQGFTIRDV
+227 FKESQGFTIRDI

-260 GSEDCVNV
+260 GSENCVNV
-268 LYDDYAT
+268 LYEDYAT
-275 TYQKVAVNKIN
+275 TYQTVARDKIN

-297 DYIIALLHWGSEY
+297 DYIIALLHWGSEH
-310 NDEYSGTQQEIREVL
+310 NDEYSDTQETIREVL

-345 FNREAGQ
+345 FDREAGT

-359 DFFSDTVEAG
+359 DFFSDTTEAG

-380 TRDNTTGETKL
+380 TKDNQTGETKL

-396 TPIYNMKPEE
+396 TPIYNMTPEE
-406 SGEATLRLV
+406 SGETTLRLV
-415 RTENA
+415 RTRTAME
-420 IKGFEIGVFNCI
+420 GHDIGIYNCI
-432 SQELRDSMA
+432 SDELYSNMA
-441 YTLERIESRLV
+441 YSLERIEYRLIS
-452 PPEVEEEE
+452 PEEEEE

>member
-1 MDSYELMDKNVRPF
+1 
-15 TVLEDTMAAEGNEYK
+15 MASEGNEY
-30 RRQQQR
+30 RDRQRQR
-36 AEARRQRERAQKM
+36 AEARRKRERARKM
-49 MIIRLCVAAVVILAV
+49 MIVRLCVAAAVILAV
-64 GILIWAVTR
+64 GITIWVVTR
-73 GGNTPAVPTQTRP
+73 DGRKPGTTTSQPKP
-86 NTPAISTQPP
+86 NTPVVTTPVA
-96 ESTAPPVREERTTV
+96 ESTAPPVKEERTTIRV
-110 SVTVAGDLNVNTA
+110 AVAGDLNVTTA

-135 YGHVFQDVAP
+135 FSHVFRDVAP
-145 LLANADVTVLN
+145 LLSNADVTVLN

-166 GQDNASAPQELLQE
+166 GQDNASAPKELLEE

-203 LESTLNGIRAAGME
+203 LESTLSGIRAAGME
-217 PLGAYATNAE
+217 PLGAYASNEA
-227 FKESQGFTIRDV
+227 FRESQGFTIRDI

-260 GSEDCVNV
+260 GSENCVNV
-268 LYDDYAT
+268 LYEDYAT
-275 TYQKVAVNKIN
+275 TYQRVAVTKIN
-286 SILKNVRSAEP
+286 SILKNVRAAEP

-345 FNREAGQ
+345 FDREAGT

-359 DFFSDTVEAG
+359 DFFSDTTEAG
-369 TNYSIVLNLQI
+369 TNYSIVLNLEI
-380 TRDNTTGETKL
+380 TRDNQTGETKL

-406 SGEATLRLV
+406 SGETTLRLV
-415 RTENA
+415 RTETA
-420 IKGFEIGVFNCI
+420 MKGYEIGIFNGI
-432 SQELRDSMA
+432 SEELYNNMA
-441 YTLERIESRLV
+441 YTLGRIEDRLV
-452 PPEVEEEE
+452 PPEPEEEE